1 MPMFVHLE
9 IDPDATADT
18 ALFLRRGRALARPRT
33 ELQLCPYDVREE
45 NV

>member
-9 IDPDATADT
+9 IDLEAAANC

-33 ELQLCPYDVREE
+33 VPRLVKQRLEE
-45 NV
+45 AA